1 MTRKEK
7 TPRRARKRKEMM
19 RRKNQRRERERRP
32 TPKRRKMMTMKKKV
46 RRRKPKNPE
55 QPAFKAKYFA
65 TCWCNS
71 NTLLPLWL
79 CRVASLPV
87 ISADFGPVYHAKKQ
101 AFTVALVLHAYTKAM
116 RFRSIHSY
124 VCVCALLWT
133 LARLAMMQG
142 PLGVQLCLHDWSLIG
157 VILAPRPCIK
167 SCEHARWKRYKDDY
181 PSRWRHH
188 LFSNCVYI
196 HVLNL
201 IPPSWYLAQALQSVL
216 TESCEMVALIP
227 KLRMP
232 WRRNWWETTC
242 GVPFPKNIARVTL
255 IMISFSGFFCLGLQ
269 RDPLIYPYLRLNLQR
284 ELAKLPG

>member
-1 MTRKEK
+1 
-7 TPRRARKRKEMM
+7 
-19 RRKNQRRERERRP
+19 
-32 TPKRRKMMTMKKKV
+32 MTMKNQV
-46 RRRKPKNPE
+46 RRRNPKNPE

-79 CRVASLPV
+79 CRVVSLPV
-87 ISADFGPVYHAKKQ
+87 ISANFGPVYHAKKQ
-101 AFTVALVLHAYTKAM
+101 AFTVVLVLHAYTKAM

-167 SCEHARWKRYKDDY
+167 SCERARWKRYKNDY

-188 LFSNCVYI
+188 LFFQLCIYTCLKFYTSK
-196 HVLNL
+196 L
-201 IPPSWYLAQALQSVL
+201 IPCPGPSIRADGVLRDGSSDSEAEDALAEEL
-216 TESCEMVALIP
+216 MGDY
-227 KLRMP
+227 M
-232 WRRNWWETTC
+232 C